1 VCFRD
6 WKPLSLFWIVLCPS
20 IAIGTISLCGK
31 YECRQSKRNKNAKQI
46 GSDTAVVG
54 ASSSRRKMAFVKFF
68 LCLAFLCSSAFALN
82 IKYKG
87 QVIIQQCSIEILF
100 ITSHSTF
107 TGDWIQMKMKLSL
120 SWTTT
125 TPSIVK
131 LRINTN
137 SRTGITKPIWPMKT
151 QWPL

>member
-1 VCFRD
+1 
-6 WKPLSLFWIVLCPS
+6 
-20 IAIGTISLCGK
+20 
-31 YECRQSKRNKNAKQI
+31 
-46 GSDTAVVG
+46 
-54 ASSSRRKMAFVKFF
+54 
-68 LCLAFLCSSAFALN
+68 
-82 IKYKG
+82 
-87 QVIIQQCSIEILF
+87 
-100 ITSHSTF
+100 
-107 TGDWIQMKMKLSL
+107 MKMKLSL